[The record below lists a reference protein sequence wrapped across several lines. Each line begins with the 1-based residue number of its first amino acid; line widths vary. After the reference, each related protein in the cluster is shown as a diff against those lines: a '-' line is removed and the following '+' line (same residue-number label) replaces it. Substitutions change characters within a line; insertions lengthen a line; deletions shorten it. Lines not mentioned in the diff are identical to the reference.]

1 MNLFVRSLLIVAV
14 VVMVALAVLMA
25 TLLDNRVGWP
35 ALAAAAVLVVLS
47 TWLAVWIH
55 NHPNH

>member
-1 MNLFVRSLLIVAV
+1 MNSFVRSLLIVAV
-14 VVMVALAVLMA
+14 VLMVVGAVWMA

-47 TWLAVWIH
+47 TWLALWIH